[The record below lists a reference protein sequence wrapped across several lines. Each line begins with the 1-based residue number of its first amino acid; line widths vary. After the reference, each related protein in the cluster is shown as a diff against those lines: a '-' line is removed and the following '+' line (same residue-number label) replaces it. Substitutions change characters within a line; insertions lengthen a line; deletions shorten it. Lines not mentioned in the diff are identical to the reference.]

1 MSTNLHAFYWNKYG
15 SPAAHIHTNLV
26 VGLSKSLWFSSTTG
40 TNSTVTPGLLTAGV
54 VVSSVGLVLP
64 LCMVCTVCTTAC
76 VVYVAGTRCWL
87 CIKESITNAIQ
98 WFAGMIRRGQ
108 ATKG

>member
-1 MSTNLHAFYWNKYG
+1 MYSAIQCITYQFHFVSTYG
-15 SPAAHIHTNLV
+15 
-26 VGLSKSLWFSSTTG
+26 FSSTAG

-54 VVSSVGLVLP
+54 VISSVGLVLP

-76 VVYVAGTRCWL
+76 LVYVVGTRCWL
-87 CIKESITNAIQ
+87 CIKESIKNAIQ
-98 WFAGMIRRGQ
+98 WFAGKMSGQ